1 MLKTNTKKA
10 RANVMAYIRK
20 SSADYYVEGYDAPED
35 ITDGDL
41 CRLILEDFF
50 DTWGHE
56 VARHNKPI
64 QQAFIE
70 WGAGLTAGDLF
81 DYFYNADP
89 VEIVGDILEETA
101 EERSKYTEEQAAD
114 LLGYLIFRE
123 VSARAE
129 KA

>member
-20 SSADYYVEGYDAPED
+20 SSAAYYIEDCGAPEN

-41 CRLILEDFF
+41 CRLIWEDFT
-50 DTWGHE
+50 DTWRGE
-56 VARHNKPI
+56 IRRSNKPY
-64 QQAFIE
+64 QEMFTD

-81 DYFYNADP
+81 DYFYNTDP
-89 VEIVGDILEETA
+89 VEIVGDILEETP
-101 EERSKYTEEQAAD
+101 EERGKYTEEQASR
-114 LLGYLIFRE
+114 LLGYLIYRE
-123 VSARAE
+123 VTARAG